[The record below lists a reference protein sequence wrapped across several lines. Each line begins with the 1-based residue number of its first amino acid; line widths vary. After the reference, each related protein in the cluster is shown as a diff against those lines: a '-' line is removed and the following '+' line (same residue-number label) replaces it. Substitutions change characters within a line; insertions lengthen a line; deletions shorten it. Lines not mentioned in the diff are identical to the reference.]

1 MLRETQFFQKT
12 GFLIYT
18 WKNKMSK
25 ITRRHFLTMATG
37 AAIVGCTPIIAP
49 FAQKKVVIIGGGAG
63 GVIAAKYIH
72 KADPTI
78 EVTLIEQ
85 NKHYF
90 TCFMSNEVLGGDRTI
105 DSIKFNYDGLRQ
117 HGVNVLYDRAI
128 GIDPIAKKVELAMG
142 KKVDYDRLI
151 VSPGIDFKWNTIE
164 GYNESLIEKMPH
176 AWKAGSQTI
185 ILRQQLENM
194 KNGGTVII
202 AVPSKPFRCPP
213 APYERASQIAYY
225 LKHHKPK
232 SKILILDANNTFS
245 KQALFIEGWKKLYG
259 FGTDKSLIE
268 WVPLDDEGSVV
279 GVDANNMTV
288 FAGEFENKHRAE
300 VINLIPP
307 QTAGKIAQN
316 NGLTNENGWCPINPR
331 TFESTLQKDIHVIG
345 DACISKMPK
354 SGYAANSQAKVVAKA
369 VVAALQG
376 KEMREEPSYV
386 TVCYSLLG
394 KDYGIS
400 VAGVYRLQ
408 AGKIQPVKAAN
419 GLSPIN
425 ASAEYRKRE
434 FAYAHSWYNNLTF
447 DMFN

>member
-1 MLRETQFFQKT
+1 
-12 GFLIYT
+12 
-18 WKNKMSK
+18 MSK

-63 GVIAAKYIH
+63 GAIAAKYIH

-90 TCFMSNEVLGGDRTI
+90 TCFMSNEVFGGSRTI

-117 HGVNVLYDRAI
+117 QGINVLYDRAI
-128 GIDPIAKKVELAMG
+128 GIDPIAKKVELALG

-185 ILRQQLENM
+185 ILRKQLENM

-202 AVPSKPFRCPP
+202 AVPPKPFRCPP

-232 SKILILDANNTFS
+232 SKIVILDANNKFS
-245 KQALFIEGWKKLYG
+245 KQALFTKGWEKLYG

-268 WVPLDDEGSVV
+268 WVPLDDEGKVV
-279 GVDANNMTV
+279 GVDAKNMTV
-288 FAGEFENKHRAE
+288 FAGEFENKHKAE

-307 QTAGKIAQN
+307 QTGGQIVMN
-316 NGLTNENGWCPINPR
+316 NGLTNEDGWCPINPR
-331 TFESTLQKDIHVIG
+331 TFESTLQKDIHIIG
-345 DACISKMPK
+345 DACISNMPK
-354 SGYAANSQAKVVAKA
+354 SAYSANSQAKVCAKA

-408 AGKIQPVKAAN
+408 DGKIQAVKASK
-419 GLSPIN
+419 GVSPLN

-434 FAYAHSWYNNLTF
+434 FDYAHSWYNNLTF